1 MEDIFDIKN
10 NFIPPKTQEF
20 MGSKFGRQLG
30 RDGNMLG
37 TETVI
42 ENGSM
47 QAVESLPIAQQNP
60 MDQPIP
66 VPEEKIEQET
76 Y

>member
-10 NFIPPKTQEF
+10 NFIPPKAQEF
-20 MGSKFGRQLG
+20 MVPKFGRQLG